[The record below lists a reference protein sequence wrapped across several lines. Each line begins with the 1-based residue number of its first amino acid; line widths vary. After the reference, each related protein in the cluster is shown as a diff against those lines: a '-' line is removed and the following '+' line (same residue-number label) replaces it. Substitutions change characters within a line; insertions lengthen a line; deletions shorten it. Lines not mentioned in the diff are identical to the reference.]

1 MSKKKEPVGESY
13 TDRWGA
19 PIKPHCYLADN
30 SGRIYMVNSHYQAVP
45 QDENAPALELSA
57 LLKDEQVRV
66 LKPEE
71 VLRFSKPGA
80 GAAAGVNKE
89 GKVQQ
94 ILDAEAERLKVEQN
108 TAVTMVLQTV
118 PDTRLAEELR
128 RRGYHVTAVKPA
140 LIEL

>member
-1 MSKKKEPVGESY
+1 MPKKKETVGESY
-13 TDRWGA
+13 TDRWGT

-45 QDENAPALELSA
+45 QDENAPAVELA
-57 LLKDEQVRV
+57 VLLKDEQVRV

-94 ILDAEAERLKVEQN
+94 ALDAEAERRKEELAS
-108 TAVTMVLQTV
+108 AVTMVLQTV
-118 PDTRLAEELR
+118 PDKRLADELR

>member
-80 GAAAGVNKE
+80 KGNAQE
-89 GKVQQ
+89 
-94 ILDAEAERLKVEQN
+94 ILDAEADRRKVEQN
-108 TAVTMVLQTV
+108 TAVTMVLQAI
-118 PDTRLAEELR
+118 PDMRLADELR

>member
-80 GAAAGVNKE
+80 QGNAME
-89 GKVQQ
+89 
-94 ILDAEAERLKVEQN
+94 ILDEEAERRKREEN
-108 TAVTMVLQTV
+108 TAVNIVLQAV
-118 PDTRLAEELR
+118 PDTRLADELR

>member
-1 MSKKKEPVGESY
+1 M
-13 TDRWGA
+13 
-19 PIKPHCYLADN
+19 
-30 SGRIYMVNSHYQAVP
+30 
-45 QDENAPALELSA
+45 
-57 LLKDEQVRV
+57 

-94 ILDAEAERLKVEQN
+94 ALDAEAERRKREEN
-108 TAVTMVLQTV
+108 TAVKIVLQAV
-118 PDTRLAEELR
+118 PDTRLADELR

-140 LIEL
+140 LIEI